1 MTNADEVRMHDY
13 QLSDEALEAIIGSEE
28 VLEQLVQI
36 TQGICTELVMGKFPG
51 HLTDWECRLAWTISR
66 LVELRLQGVHE

>member
-13 QLSDEALEAIIGSEE
+13 QLSDDDLESILGSNE
-28 VLEQLVQI
+28 VLGQLVLV
-36 TQGICTELVMGKFPG
+36 TQGICTELIMGKFPG
-51 HLTDWECRLAWTISR
+51 WLTDWECRLASTISR